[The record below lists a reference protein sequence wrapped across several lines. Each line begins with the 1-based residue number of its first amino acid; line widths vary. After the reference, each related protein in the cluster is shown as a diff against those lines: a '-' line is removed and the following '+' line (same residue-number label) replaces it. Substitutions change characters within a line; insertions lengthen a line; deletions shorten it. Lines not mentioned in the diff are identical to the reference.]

1 MQPPP
6 QPSSSSS
13 VPPPNHPFRSPIKQE
28 PSGLPLPYPLT
39 RPSDHDLTHDTSQPT
54 PSDLAETTARLA
66 RLERLLSLQDHA
78 YAEKRLK
85 LAEEAVLRLL
95 EVDEVGGSTAEL
107 SVKHGD
113 KRGMG
118 MELGDGYAGNGNRDG
133 TAGDQAGMETSSDA
147 EGMGQDE
154 NPVELLGDNG

>member
-6 QPSSSSS
+6 QHSSS
-13 VPPPNHPFRSPIKQE
+13 VPPPNHPFRSPIKEE
-28 PSGLPLPYPLT
+28 PSVLPLPYPLT
-39 RPSDHDLTHDTSQPT
+39 RPSDHELTHDPSQPI
-54 PSDLAETTARLA
+54 PNDLAETTARLA

-95 EVDEVGGSTAEL
+95 EVDEVGGSTAER
-107 SVKHGD
+107 SVKYGD
-113 KRGMG
+113 KKVN
-118 MELGDGYAGNGNRDG
+118 GNGNG
-133 TAGDQAGMETSSDA
+133 VAGDQTGMETSSDA

>member
-6 QPSSSSS
+6 QHSSS
-13 VPPPNHPFRSPIKQE
+13 VPPPNHPFRSPIKEE
-28 PSGLPLPYPLT
+28 PSGLTLPYPLT
-39 RPSDHDLTHDTSQPT
+39 RPSDHELTHDPSQPI
-54 PSDLAETTARLA
+54 PNDLAETTARLA

-95 EVDEVGGSTAEL
+95 EVDEVGGSTAER
-107 SVKHGD
+107 SVKYGD
-113 KRGMG
+113 KKVNGTS
-118 MELGDGYAGNGNRDG
+118 DGFAGNGNG
-133 TAGDQAGMETSSDA
+133 NGVAGEQTGMETSSDA